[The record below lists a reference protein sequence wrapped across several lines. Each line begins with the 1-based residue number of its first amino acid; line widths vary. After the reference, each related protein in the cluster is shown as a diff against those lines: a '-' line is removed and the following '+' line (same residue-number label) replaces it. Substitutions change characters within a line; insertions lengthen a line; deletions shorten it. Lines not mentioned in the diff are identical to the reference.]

1 MYLFWH
7 VVPCYMYLHDCSA
20 VLFSKSVVLLQ
31 VDMVWYCNF
40 CHASL
45 DELLPDPGRERT
57 AWTSFRYFEWQLHG
71 EWWRQESKYWDMCVH
86 RQCLESACLAREYQA
101 GVPRT
106 PPLTGEYW
114 ARVLPRTP
122 DGQVYPQVPD
132 TPPQGHQVP
141 ATPLSEP
148 QGPMKHQHF
157 G

>member
-7 VVPCYMYLHDCSA
+7 VVPCYIYLHDCSA

-45 DELLPDPGRERT
+45 DKLLPDPGRERT
-57 AWTSFRYFEWQLHG
+57 AWTSFRYCGWQLHG

-106 PPLTGEYW
+106 PPPE
-114 ARVLPRTP
+114 
-122 DGQVYPQVPD
+122 PQVPE
-132 TPPQGHQVP
+132 TPPAPPPWRQVP
-141 ATPLSEP
+141 ATSLSEP
-148 QGPMKHQHF
+148 QEPNKKRKTKKPVV
-157 G
+157 